1 MQSLKRSCTSGA
13 ATSRLSGG
21 TKWLA
26 NAAPLRCRQTI
37 WRRLSEGMF
46 KIWGDDAA
54 PVAQKVPGTKKT
66 AERCA
71 SDVASCCVVFG
82 CVVAWCV
89 VLSSVVMC
97 CAAASCPVLCCAVLC
112 CVVLSCCAVLC
123 CVVLSRLP
131 CPVLSCLVLPCPV
144 LPPSN
149 PVLSLSV
156 LSVCP
161 SVCLS
166 VCPSVRLWTRASG
179 GGMGRNAPDL
189 PEQDAVRLLAD
200 PRSVLERIRQS
211 KLIWALSAEVGQA
224 TGARGGR
231 CRSVQADNL
240 QLPELTMEQTAEQT
254 IAQQADPLHTH
265 THTVTMATRN

>member
-1 MQSLKRSCTSGA
+1 MQHPC
-13 ATSRLSGG
+13 
-21 TKWLA
+21 
-26 NAAPLRCRQTI
+26 P
-37 WRRLSEGMF
+37 EG
-46 KIWGDDAA
+46 
-54 PVAQKVPGTKKT
+54 PRNQKT

-71 SDVASCCVVFG
+71 NDVASCCVVFG

-179 GGMGRNAPDL
+179 GRGGMGRNAPDL

-265 THTVTMATRN
+265 THTHGHSGRVCAWLENSHMAWRPACSSEWRRRRADEPARGTQPGTNLARLVHT